1 MTLVLHHCKG
11 SRSFRAVWAL
21 EEMGLPYEV
30 VTWPFPPRAM
40 AKEYLAV
47 NPLGTVPFL
56 IDGPT
61 KLTESAAI
69 CQYLAEKYGPSPL
82 AVRLEEPDYGD
93 YLNWLHQSD
102 ATLTFP
108 LAIRLRYTFVE
119 PPERRLAQAVE
130 DYGKFYL
137 GRLRWAAA
145 ALADGRDYLCANRF
159 TMADIAI
166 GYALQLGAYQ
176 KLQDQFPPAVAAY
189 FERLKQRPAYERA
202 TAI

>member
-1 MTLVLHHCKG
+1 MSLTLHHCQG

-21 EEMGLPYEV
+21 EEMGLPYELV
-30 VTWPFPPRAM
+30 SWPFPPRAL
-40 AKEYLAV
+40 AREYLAV

-56 IDGPT
+56 IDGAVRM
-61 KLTESAAI
+61 TESAAI
-69 CQYLAEKYGPSPL
+69 CQYLGDRYGPTSL
-82 AVRLEEPDYGD
+82 AVQPGEDAYGD

-108 LAIRLRYTFVE
+108 LAIRLRYSFVE

-137 GRLRWAAA
+137 GRLRWAEAC
-145 ALADGRDYLCANRF
+145 LADGREYLCAGRF

-166 GYALQLGAYQ
+166 GYALQLGTFQ
-176 KLQDQFPPAVAAY
+176 KLGDQFPVHVASY
-189 FERLKQRPAYERA
+189 YQRLIERPAYQRA
-202 TAI
+202 LLR

>member
-1 MTLVLHHCKG
+1 MTLTLHHCQG

-21 EEMGLPYEV
+21 EEMGLSYELV
-30 VTWPFPPRAM
+30 KWPFPPRAL

-56 IDGPT
+56 IDGPVR
-61 KLTESAAI
+61 LTESAAI
-69 CQYLAEKYGPSPL
+69 CQYLADRHGPTSLGVKPEEDAYG
-82 AVRLEEPDYGD
+82 E

-137 GRLRWAAA
+137 GRLRWAEA
-145 ALADGRDYLCANRF
+145 ALSDGREFLCAGRF

-166 GYALQLGAYQ
+166 GYALQLGTFQ
-176 KLQDQFPPAVAAY
+176 KRADQFPPHVAAY
-189 FERLKQRPAYERA
+189 FERLAQRPAYQRA
-202 TAI
+202 LEK

>member
-1 MTLVLHHCKG
+1 MTLILHHCKG

-21 EEMGLPYEV
+21 EEMGLAYEL
-30 VTWPFPPRAM
+30 VTWPFPPRAL
-40 AKEYLAV
+40 AKEYIGV

-56 IDGPT
+56 IDGD
-61 KLTESAAI
+61 LRMTESAGI
-69 CQYLAEKYGPSPL
+69 CQYLGDCYGPTPL
-82 AVRLEEPDYGD
+82 AVKPDEAAYGE

-137 GRLRWAAA
+137 GRLRWAQA
-145 ALADGRDYLCANRF
+145 ALSDGREYLCAGRF

-166 GYALQLGAYQ
+166 GYALQLGDQQ
-176 KLQDQFPPAVAAY
+176 KLADQFPPDVAAY
-189 FERLKQRPAYERA
+189 FDRLKQRPAYQRA
-202 TAI
+202 LTV

>member
-1 MTLVLHHCKG
+1 MTLTLHHCQG
-11 SRSFRAVWAL
+11 SRSFRVVWAL
-21 EEMGLPYEV
+21 EEMGLAYELV
-30 VTWPFPPRAM
+30 KWPFPPRAL
-40 AKEYLAV
+40 AKEYLGV

-56 IDGPT
+56 IDGD
-61 KLTESAAI
+61 LRMTESAGI
-69 CQYLAEKYGPSPL
+69 CQYLADRYGPTPL
-82 AVRLEEPDYGD
+82 AVKPDEAAYGD

-137 GRLRWAAA
+137 GRLRWAESV
-145 ALADGRDYLCANRF
+145 LADGREFLCAGRF

-166 GYALQLGAYQ
+166 GYALQLGTFQ
-176 KLQDQFPPAVAAY
+176 KLADQFPPHVSAY
-189 FERLKQRPAYERA
+189 FERIAQRPAYQHA
-202 TAI
+202 LTL